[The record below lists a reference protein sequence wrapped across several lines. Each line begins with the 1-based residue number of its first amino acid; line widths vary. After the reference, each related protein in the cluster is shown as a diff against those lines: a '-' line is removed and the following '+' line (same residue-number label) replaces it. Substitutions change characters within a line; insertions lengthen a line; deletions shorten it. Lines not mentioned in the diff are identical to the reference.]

1 MNTHSGKTGRLYRL
15 SVLIFPLVLALVL
28 AACGGGG
35 GLTAEPAASLDNTS
49 NTGQPA
55 LSSTGELL
63 PLGSPLPALPQDS
76 GTADAAGSR
85 STSAAKTYNGSDF
98 LIAAGGT
105 VDGTSLLLQSSA
117 DDPAWAMYKSGGLQ
131 GEKVLSFAL
140 ETRPGD
146 LETTYYVALGSFS
159 DNRWHW
165 VVETTLPEVNVDF
178 SDSDQQWISQLGNLY
193 WVVLVDGGKQ
203 LHVDQATIT
212 TGNGNPGGGPGG
224 GPGDPCFALGPIDSI
239 DDLSI
244 IVANHYFIHN
254 ADTQWLDMMGNEID
268 SYEFAVG
275 MFVLVE
281 GYMAEDPVIGGGCI
295 ATTVQMTDPN
305 GGGGGG
311 GEFFVIDG
319 PVVEANPE
327 FFTVDGFND
336 FASQVVIHDEQTLF
350 INADGTPGSWEDLV
364 AGECVH
370 AEGEI
375 LENGSWLA
383 RLVIIENGN
392 GGGGGGGGGGQSF
405 VLDGIVTAINAQSIS
420 VAEGPDGLPTTVGHD
435 DHTLFLLPDGMEG
448 GWQDVAIGD
457 FVHVDGQIT
466 PAGAML
472 ADVVMDF
479 GDSGNGGGG
488 GGGGEGF
495 VLDGVITAIDAQSM
509 SISEGPAGMPAT
521 VNHDSHTQFMLPD
534 GMVGGWEDVAIGDF
548 VHVDGQILEDGSWLA
563 DVVLDFGDGGN
574 GGGGS
579 ITIDGEFLSA
589 DESTMQVLNF
599 ETGNVITILHDELT
613 IWLLPGGPGGWDD
626 MEPGTHVLVEAQ
638 TLDDNSL
645 LALVVF
651 ATDVPPP
658 GL

>member
-1 MNTHSGKTGRLYRL
+1 MTTNSGKTGRLHRL
-15 SVLIFPLVLALVL
+15 SVLIFPLVLVFML

-35 GLTAEPAASLDNTS
+35 GLTAQPAASLDNTI

-55 LSSTGELL
+55 LSGTGELL

-76 GTADAAGSR
+76 GTAAATDSR
-85 STSAAKTYNGSDF
+85 STSAARTYNGSDF
-98 LIAAGGT
+98 LIAAGGS

-117 DDPAWAMYKSGGLQ
+117 EEPAWALYKSSGLQ

-212 TGNGNPGGGPGG
+212 TGDGNPGGGPGG

-254 ADTQWLDMMGNEID
+254 ADTLWLDMMGNEID
-268 SYEFAVG
+268 SYEFAPG

-281 GYMAEDPVIGGGCI
+281 GYMAEDPVVGGGCI

-305 GGGGGG
+305 GGGGGGG

-327 FFTVDGFND
+327 FFSVDGFND
-336 FASQVVIHDEQTLF
+336 FAPQLVMHDEQTLF
-350 INADGTPGSWEDLV
+350 INADGSMAGWEDLV

-383 RLVIIENGN
+383 RFVVIENGN
-392 GGGGGGGGGGQSF
+392 GGGGGGGQGF

-420 VAEGPDGLPTTVGHD
+420 VTEGPDGMLTSVGHD

-457 FVHVDGQIT
+457 FVHVDGQI
-466 PAGAML
+466 
-472 ADVVMDF
+472 
-479 GDSGNGGGG
+479 
-488 GGGGEGF
+488 
-495 VLDGVITAIDAQSM
+495 
-509 SISEGPAGMPAT
+509 
-521 VNHDSHTQFMLPD
+521 LP
-534 GMVGGWEDVAIGDF
+534 
-548 VHVDGQILEDGSWLA
+548 DGSWLA

-574 GGGGS
+574 GGGNS

-589 DESTMQVLNF
+589 DESTLQVLDF
-599 ETGNVITILHDELT
+599 ENGNVVTILHDEQT
-613 IWLLPGGPGGWDD
+613 IWLLPGGPGDWDD

-638 TLDDNSL
+638 ILDDNSL

-651 ATDVPPP
+651 DTDVPPP
-658 GL
+658 GQ